1 MKSNE
6 THQLFREL
14 ASVELSP
21 NVKELHK
28 LKLAALPS
36 QRKKHLAKKPIL
48 LSMAIALV
56 AMVFLASSLISSEDR
71 NSTAFKTIEPYR
83 TVIAQTNSDVSFQ
96 ATLPTRPGVREI
108 LFDDRTWK
116 STLDSVLS
124 RITEV
129 PTPTNTLLLF
139 DFAIYEEDS
148 TVTRFKVYE
157 NEEGIFLKDLDTGNF
172 YTTNHSSLSD
182 LISMME
188 NTY

>member
-6 THQLFREL
+6 TDQLFREL

-28 LKLAALPS
+28 QKLAALPS
-36 QRKKHLAKKPIL
+36 QRKKRLAKKPLL
-48 LSMAIALV
+48 LSIALAAIAMIFF
-56 AMVFLASSLISSEDR
+56 ANSFLPSESVTSS
-71 NSTAFKTIEPYR
+71 NYQTIEPYR

-96 ATLPTRPGVREI
+96 ATLPSRPGAREI
-108 LFDDRTWK
+108 LLDDRTWK

-129 PTPTNTLLLF
+129 PAPTSTLLLF

-148 TVTRFKVYE
+148 TATRFKVYE
-157 NEEGIFLKDLDTGNF
+157 NDKGIFLKDLDTGNF

-182 LISMME
+182 LISIME
-188 NTY
+188 NSY